1 MREGWPQLDRLD
13 DEFEDYDDMLS
24 PDQILNTDCSEL
36 LRRRTVAPTQLAPE
50 IFK

>member
-1 MREGWPQLDRLD
+1 MREGWPQLDKLQ

-24 PDQILNTDCSEL
+24 PDQILNTDCTEL
-36 LRRRTVAPTQLAPE
+36 LRRRTGVPTQLAPE